1 MRGLKHMAALVVAQL
16 AAVLDAFV
24 DRNPNKALRVWKADK
39 EVDALYVS
47 LFRELITYSME
58 DPGTISMC
66 IHHLFCAKNIE
77 RMGDHATNIAE
88 AGTIWSKAKPLPAS
102 GPKGDVSSYV
112 WASRSN
118 LPEKCW
124 LKSRLTAAHL
134 RWPPPTI
141 RRQPLPKRVSACPTC
156 TRRWRRSSMPP
167 NGPATWIEA
176 TRP

>member
-1 MRGLKHMAALVVAQL
+1 MAIDLRALVAMLRIANDLERVGDLAKNIGKRVLAVSGDNSQRTLMRGLKHMAALVVAQL

-88 AGTIWSKAKPLPAS
+88 TVYYMVEGRPITDQR
-102 GPKGDVSSYV
+102 PKGDTTSF
-112 WASRSN
+112 
-118 LPEKCW
+118 P
-124 LKSRLTAAHL
+124 AAAL
-134 RWPPPTI
+134 
-141 RRQPLPKRVSACPTC
+141 QK
-156 TRRWRRSSMPP
+156 
-167 NGPATWIEA
+167 
-176 TRP
+176 